1 MPYSPSL
8 IAPVILFSSLILPM
22 GQKGQKYN
30 STTWSLTIVLR
41 QFAIRSLTTKHWA
54 LVTRAGFRLPG
65 ARGHKYFW
73 APPRGEQPI
82 FLVLNFTIF

>member
-41 QFAIRSLTTKHWA
+41 QFAIRSLTTKHWP
-54 LVTRAGFRLPG
+54 LVTQSLRSLIKPLVNLDRNLFSK
-65 ARGHKYFW
+65 HW
-73 APPRGEQPI
+73 SPI
-82 FLVLNFTIF
+82 SHST